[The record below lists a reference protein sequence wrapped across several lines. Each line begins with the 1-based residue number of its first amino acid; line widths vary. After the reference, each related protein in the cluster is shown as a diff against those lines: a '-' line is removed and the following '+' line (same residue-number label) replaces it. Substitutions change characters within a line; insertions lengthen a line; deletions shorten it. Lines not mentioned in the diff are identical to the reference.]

1 MGRTRVEKPARSEAA
16 RGARDKHVFGVEKLG
31 GRPLEEAFP
40 EVARRLSMSDASDG
54 TAGARAHQS
63 SFQGQKVLFS
73 LGRSPQQRGVA

>member
-16 RGARDKHVFGVEKLG
+16 RGARDKHVFGVEKL

-73 LGRSPQQRGVA
+73 LGRSPRNSAAF